1 MLHPIEKYRQRSG
14 LEGSITLK
22 RNLVKRLLAS
32 LIVLVGVT
40 IVAFLLVRL
49 GGGDPARMMAG
60 ETATLE
66 EVEEYRVRMGL
77 DKPWL
82 IQYFNYIRGLL
93 QGDLGYSWKYGMPV
107 AEVLATRLPQT
118 LVLSLFGFGW
128 ACVFS
133 IVLGVIAGVNQ
144 GTAIDFGAMFF
155 AIIGQA
161 MATVW
166 LGFLLILVFGV
177 KLGWL
182 PIQGIGGFKNMIM
195 PGLCIGFGYAA
206 NQTRLMRSGMVDV
219 IREDYI
225 TATRARGISK
235 GTTYMKY
242 AFRNA
247 LLPIITNIGFQFGK
261 LFAGATVVE
270 NIFNWPGMGALL
282 VQAINTRDYQLVQSI
297 LLISSV
303 MLVVGNLL
311 ADILYT
317 IVDPR
322 ITFN

>member
-1 MLHPIEKYRQRSG
+1 MKNKY
-14 LEGSITLK
+14 
-22 RNLVKRLLAS
+22 VKRLLAS
-32 LIVLVGVT
+32 FIVLIGIT

-60 ETATLE
+60 ETATVE

-77 DKPWL
+77 DQPW
-82 IQYFNYIRGLL
+82 IVQYFTYIKGLL
-93 QGDLGYSWKYGMPV
+93 KGDLGFSWKYNMPV
-107 AEVLATRLPQT
+107 TEILATRIPQT
-118 LVLSLFGFGW
+118 LMLSLFGFGW
-128 ACVFS
+128 ACIFS
-133 IVLGVIAGVNQ
+133 IIIGVIAGVKQ
-144 GTAIDFGAMFF
+144 GTAVDFGAMFF

-161 MATVW
+161 MSTVW

-177 KLGWL
+177 QLGWL
-182 PIQGIGGFKNMIM
+182 PIQGIGGFKHMIM
-195 PGLCIGFGYAA
+195 PGLCCGFGYAA
-206 NQTRLMRSGMVDV
+206 SQTRLMRSGMVDV

-235 GTTYMKY
+235 GVTYMKY

-247 LLPIITNIGFQFGK
+247 LLPIVTNIGTQFGK

-297 LLISSV
+297 LLVSAV
-303 MLVVGNLL
+303 MLVIGNLL
-311 ADILYT
+311 ADLLYT
-317 IVDPR
+317 VVDPR

>member
-1 MLHPIEKYRQRSG
+1 MKKHLA
-14 LEGSITLK
+14 
-22 RNLVKRLLAS
+22 KRLLAS
-32 LIVLVGVT
+32 LFVLVGVS

-49 GGGDPARMMAG
+49 GGGDPARLLAG
-60 ETATLE
+60 DTATVE
-66 EVEEYRVRMGL
+66 EIEEYRIRMGL
-77 DKPWL
+77 DKPWI
-82 IQYFNYIRGLL
+82 IQYFNYIKGIFS
-93 QGDLGYSWKYGMPV
+93 GDLGYSWNYNMTV
-107 AEVLATRLPQT
+107 VDVLKTRLPQT
-118 LVLSLFGFGW
+118 LMLSLFGFGW
-128 ACVFS
+128 SCVFS
-133 IVLGVIAGVNQ
+133 IIFGVIAGVNQ

-166 LGFLLILVFGV
+166 LGFLLILIFGV

-182 PIQGIGGFKNMIM
+182 PIQGIGGFSHMIM
-195 PGLCIGFGYAA
+195 PGLCCGFGYAA
-206 NQTRLMRSGMVDV
+206 SQTRLMRSSMVDV

-225 TATRARGISK
+225 TATRARGIPK
-235 GTTYMKY
+235 GVTYMKY

-282 VQAINTRDYQLVQSI
+282 VQSINTRDYQMVQSI

-303 MLVVGNLL
+303 MLVIGNLL
-311 ADILYT
+311 ADLLYSV
-317 IVDPR
+317 VDPR

>member
-1 MLHPIEKYRQRSG
+1 MKNKY
-14 LEGSITLK
+14 
-22 RNLVKRLLAS
+22 VKRLLAS
-32 LIVLVGVT
+32 FIVLIGIT

-60 ETATLE
+60 ETATVE

-77 DKPWL
+77 DQPW
-82 IQYFNYIRGLL
+82 IVQYFTYIKGLL
-93 QGDLGYSWKYGMPV
+93 KGDLGFSWKYNMPV
-107 AEVLATRLPQT
+107 TEILATRIPQT
-118 LVLSLFGFGW
+118 LMLSLFGFGW
-128 ACVFS
+128 ACIFS
-133 IVLGVIAGVNQ
+133 IIIGVIAGVKQ
-144 GTAIDFGAMFF
+144 GTAVDFGAMFF

-161 MATVW
+161 MSTVW

-177 KLGWL
+177 QLGWL
-182 PIQGIGGFKNMIM
+182 PIQGIGGFKHMIM
-195 PGLCIGFGYAA
+195 PGLCCGFGYAA
-206 NQTRLMRSGMVDV
+206 SQTRLMRSGMVDV

-235 GTTYMKY
+235 GVTYMKY

-247 LLPIITNIGFQFGK
+247 LLPIVTNIGTQFGK

-297 LLISSV
+297 LLVSAI
-303 MLVVGNLL
+303 MLVIGNLL
-311 ADILYT
+311 ADLLYT
-317 IVDPR
+317 VVDPR

>member
-1 MLHPIEKYRQRSG
+1 MKKHLA
-14 LEGSITLK
+14 
-22 RNLVKRLLAS
+22 KRLLAS
-32 LIVLVGVT
+32 LFVLVGVS

-49 GGGDPARMMAG
+49 GGGDPARLLAG
-60 ETATLE
+60 DTATVE
-66 EVEEYRVRMGL
+66 EIEEYRIRMGL
-77 DKPWL
+77 DKPWI
-82 IQYFNYIRGLL
+82 IQYFNYIKGIFS
-93 QGDLGYSWKYGMPV
+93 GDLGYSWNYNMTV
-107 AEVLATRLPQT
+107 VDVLKTRLPQT
-118 LVLSLFGFGW
+118 LMLSLFGFGW
-128 ACVFS
+128 SCVFS
-133 IVLGVIAGVNQ
+133 IIFGVIAGVNQ
-144 GTAIDFGAMFF
+144 GTVIDFGAMFF

-166 LGFLLILVFGV
+166 LGFLLILIFGV

-182 PIQGIGGFKNMIM
+182 PIQGIGGFSHMIM
-195 PGLCIGFGYAA
+195 PGLCCGFGYAA
-206 NQTRLMRSGMVDV
+206 SQTRLMRSSMVDV

-235 GTTYMKY
+235 GVTYMKY

-282 VQAINTRDYQLVQSI
+282 VQSINTRDYQMVQSI

-303 MLVVGNLL
+303 MLVIGNLL
-311 ADILYT
+311 ADLLYSV
-317 IVDPR
+317 VDPR